1 MAIDLPQFPSLGLVY
16 KASNGV
22 EYIWDGTKWSYV
34 SSSGGG
40 GVGGSNVSIG
50 IDPPLNPDEGDL
62 WFNTIYGIL
71 YVWYSDETQNPSSGE
86 GQWVDAR
93 PSEFSV

>member
-1 MAIDLPQFPSLGLVY
+1 MALNLPANPSLGRVFPGT
-16 KASNGV
+16 NGV

-34 SSSGGG
+34 SDGSGPGGG
-40 GVGGSNVSIG
+40 ASVSVGEN
-50 IDPPLNPDEGDL
+50 PPLFPGVGDL
-62 WFNTIYGIL
+62 WFDIVNGLL

-93 PSEFSV
+93 PSEFAV